1 MGNWAGRRG
10 EMQRLQTPAPDFV
23 EFPTGTAIH
32 RFLIFSSHNWMKSSR
47 NVRKKKKTMILEN
60 PNRLG
65 APRPDAV
72 RTHVLL
78 I

>member
-1 MGNWAGRRG
+1 MGNWVGRKG
-10 EMQRLQTPAPDFV
+10 LQTPAPDV

-47 NVRKKKKTMILEN
+47 SVRKKKKTMTLEN